1 MKIFGFE
8 IKRKKS
14 ENEKSEREKKVIEVY
29 NHLLQKKESIRNKK
43 DRTAEDD
50 MLYVKLEMKA
60 NDMLFEEYDILKNVP
75 IDI

>member
-29 NHLLQKKESIRNKK
+29 NHLLEKKESIRNKK

-60 NDMLFEEYDILKNVP
+60 NDMLFDNFEILRDVP

>member
-14 ENEKSEREKKVIEVY
+14 EKERSEREKKVIEVY
-29 NHLLQKKESIRNKK
+29 NHLLEKKKSIRNKK
-43 DRTAEDD
+43 DRTVEDD

-60 NDMLFEEYDILKNVP
+60 NDMLFKDYDILKNVQ